1 MKKTLF
7 KVVFLI
13 LYSIKMPPKK
23 IKTSEQLAEL
33 LSSTSISSS
42 NTNSNAASNTNT
54 NTNSSASSAALGDK
68 RQPNA
73 VLNVK
78 PTAGDSDRLQ
88 FALAINNLTARS
100 EALVAALQEIQT
112 FDRDRIQTIEMKLE
126 AKKKEY
132 ADMTQTLST
141 QYEQAQKQL
150 ENEYIDAKIKCN
162 QDIREHGL
170 VAANNLLATMN
181 MTSISVD
188 KLNGMV
194 NELSTIK
201 DAHATTLKKELDD
214 SHHQA
219 KQELSRQISAL
230 QLEHKATVASLQA
243 QVEQQVKEIRVLNDT
258 ISSLKHEL
266 AEQRTLTK
274 EVAQASSK
282 SQISQNFGNK

>member
-1 MKKTLF
+1 
-7 KVVFLI
+7 
-13 LYSIKMPPKK
+13 MPPKK
-23 IKTSEQLAEL
+23 VKTSEQLAEL
-33 LSSTSISSS
+33 LSSSNSLNANSTSSL
-42 NTNSNAASNTNT
+42 
-54 NTNSSASSAALGDK
+54 TNSSSSSSSTSSGLAEK

-132 ADMTQTLST
+132 ADMTQTLTT

-194 NELSTIK
+194 SELSTIK
-201 DAHATTLKKELDD
+201 DAHAATLKKELDD
-214 SHHQA
+214 AHHQA

-230 QLEHKATVASLQA
+230 QLEHKATIASLQA

-258 ISSLKHEL
+258 ISGLKHEL

>member
-1 MKKTLF
+1 
-7 KVVFLI
+7 
-13 LYSIKMPPKK
+13 MPQKK

-68 RQPNA
+68 RQPNT

-258 ISSLKHEL
+258 ISGLKHEL